1 MELLN
6 VTDFGDIIK
15 STNYANRRIT
25 MLRLIDIVKD
35 YQAGDETVRALK
47 NVNIEFRRNE
57 FVAILGPSGCG
68 KTTLL
73 NLIGGLDQ
81 YTSGDLRIN
90 NKSTK
95 KFKDHDWDSYRN
107 HSVGFVFQSYN
118 LIPHQSVLAN
128 VELALTLSGVGK
140 AERRRRA
147 KEALEKV
154 GLGNQLHKRPNQ
166 MSGGQMQRVAIARAL
181 VNDPEILL
189 ADEPTGALDSQTS
202 VQIMEIL
209 KEISKEKLII
219 MVTHNPDLAE
229 EYASRT
235 VKLLDG
241 EIISDSAPYESTSES
256 EHLAEVRQI
265 SKTKKTSMS
274 FFTALSLSLNNLMT
288 KKARTILT
296 AFAGSIGIIGIAL
309 ILSVS
314 TGVQT
319 YIDRVQEDTLSSYP
333 LQINSTEID
342 MTDLLMNLTSGAEES
357 EEGSKHEL
365 DAVYENQVMYEMM
378 NSVNS
383 TEAKTN
389 NLKPFKEFLETDE
402 RMKEYASAIS
412 YSYAT
417 DMNVYVKDRE
427 GAIVKSDVMELMS
440 GIYSAMG
447 VEASSEMMSNYMQ
460 LSVWGE
466 MLKGSNGELINPL
479 MGEQYDV
486 VAGRWPESYDEVVVV
501 VSKNNEISD
510 MMLYALGL
518 KTGEEITESLKAA
531 ANHEQIEIGELA
543 SWSYEDIMNL
553 DFRIILDCCKYQLS
567 GNRYID
573 ATANE
578 AGLKYLYDSKDA
590 IKLKVVGVVRPNED
604 AVASFMANTAVAYTS
619 ALTEHIVNVTNESEI
634 VKAQLADPETD
645 VILGLKFRKEGE
657 ELTLEEIKAST
668 DEYISKLTPA
678 EKALIYTELACIP
691 DEATLAAGVQQF
703 LTNTPAE
710 QLDAMLLQSIV
721 TQTGMDEET
730 IKGYLSDMSAED
742 RQQYTNA
749 IAAAM
754 VTQQYA
760 EGVQAQ
766 LAPLSTEQIAAMLDS
781 LPMTDSQYTSV
792 FEKHVPS
799 TRSDSTYDEVLKEL
813 GHTSLDTPTAIN
825 IYASTFENKDMI
837 NELIAE
843 YNDSA
848 EEGNEIAY
856 TDYVKILMSSITTI
870 ISAISYVLI
879 AFVAISL
886 VVSSIMI
893 GIITYISVLERTKEI
908 GILRAVGA
916 SKKDIARVF
925 NAETLIV
932 GFTAGA
938 LGIGITLA
946 LLVPINMILHHF
958 TGIEILSAIL
968 PWQGAVLLVLIS
980 MFLTLIAGL
989 FPSRIAA
996 KKDPVVAL
1004 RTE

>member
-1 MELLN
+1 MLRL
-6 VTDFGDIIK
+6 VDIIK
-15 STNYANRRIT
+15 
-25 MLRLIDIVKD
+25 D
-35 YQAGDETVRALK
+35 YNVGDESVRALNK
-47 NVNIEFRRNE
+47 INIEFRRSE

-81 YTSGDLRIN
+81 YTSGDLQIN

-202 VQIMEIL
+202 VQIMDIL

-229 EYASRT
+229 EYASRI
-235 VKLLDG
+235 VRVLDG
-241 EIISDSAPYESTSES
+241 EVISDSDPYNSTPEN

-342 MTDLLMNLTSGAEES
+342 MTDLLMNLTSNAEEKL
-357 EEGSKHEL
+357 EGESGHEL
-365 DAVYENQVMYEMM
+365 DAVYENQVMYQMM

-383 TEAKTN
+383 TEARKN

-417 DMNVYVKDRE
+417 DMNVYVKDTE
-427 GAIVKSDVMELMS
+427 GKIIKSDIMELMS

-447 VEASSEMMSNYMQ
+447 VEASADMMSNYMQ
-460 LSVWGE
+460 LSAWGE
-466 MLKGSNGELINPL
+466 MLKGQDGELINPL
-479 MGEQYDV
+479 IGEQYDV

-501 VSKNNEISD
+501 VSKDNEISD

-518 KTGEEITESLKAA
+518 KTGDEITESLKAA
-531 ANHEQIEIGELA
+531 ANHEQIEIGELN
-543 SWSYEDIMNL
+543 SWSYDDILNL
-553 DFRIILDCCKYQLS
+553 DFRIILDCYKYQMS
-567 GNRYID
+567 GDHYID
-573 ATANE
+573 ATENE
-578 AGLKYLYDSKDA
+578 AGLKYLFDSDKS
-590 IKLKVVGVVRPNED
+590 IKLKVVGIVRASDD

-619 ALTEHIVNVTNESEI
+619 ALTEHIINETNDSDI

-645 VILGLKFRKEGE
+645 VIQGLKFRKEGE
-657 ELTLEEIKAST
+657 ELTLDEIKSST
-668 DEYISKLTPA
+668 DEYLSKLTDS
-678 EKALIYTELACIP
+678 EKAAIYTELASVP
-691 DEATLAAGVQQF
+691 DEMTLAQGVQQF
-703 LTNTPAE
+703 LTSTPAE
-710 QLDAMLLQSIV
+710 QQDAILLQTV
-721 TQTGMDEET
+721 VAQTGMDEET
-730 IKGYLSDMSAED
+730 IKGYIADMDEATKQE
-742 RQQYTNA
+742 YMNMV
-749 IAAAM
+749 AAAM

-766 LAPLSTEQIAAMLDS
+766 LASLTNEQIAAMLDATP
-781 LPMTDSQYTSV
+781 LTDAQYETV
-792 FEKHVPS
+792 FENHVPS
-799 TRSDSTYDEVLKEL
+799 TRSDSTYENVLREL

-837 NELIAE
+837 SELIEE
-843 YNDSA
+843 YNDNAA
-848 EEGNEIAY
+848 EDDSITY

-916 SKKDIARVF
+916 SKKDISRVF

-946 LLVPINMILHHF
+946 LLVPINIILHSL

-968 PWQGAVLLVLIS
+968 PWQGAVLLVFIS
-980 MFLTLIAGL
+980 MFLTLIAGI